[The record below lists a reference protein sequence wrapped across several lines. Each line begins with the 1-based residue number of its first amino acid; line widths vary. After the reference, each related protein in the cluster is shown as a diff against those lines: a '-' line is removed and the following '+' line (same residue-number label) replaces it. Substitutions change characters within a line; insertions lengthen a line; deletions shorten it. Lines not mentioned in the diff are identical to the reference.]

1 MSTRTDQRNATDN
14 DQLVMIIREDDTP
27 GQWDQQLARA
37 LAVDTPRRGRDS
49 AAPVRAGDVVM
60 AAIRAQV
67 VQLRAQDPRVRQEL
81 PDSVTQMRV
90 ATRQLRSILTG
101 YSRILDHHRTA
112 VVAEE
117 LKWLGAQ
124 LAEEHDTEVMIERF
138 NQVIQALPD
147 NLIVGPLA
155 CDIEQA
161 LGQLADEGEQT
172 IMAALTSP
180 RYHTL
185 HHLLDQLLANPPL
198 THRAQRPAHTELP
211 KSLGKAV
218 RRLNKRLTTAEAL
231 PKGTERDE
239 ALHEARKTDKQVRY
253 MTQILIPIIGKPAR
267 RLHKHTKKLQNL
279 LGEYQDAVIARP
291 ILKQLAAT
299 AHNNGHS
306 AFTYGLL
313 YAIEHNRMQHV
324 LTQLPNRL
332 QQLRDDKTNA
342 WLHATPKPQHNLP
355 TIPRHE
361 WKPAGPPAP
370 EFQANSLAG

>member
-1 MSTRTDQRNATDN
+1 MTINMERVLHA
-14 DQLVMIIREDDTP
+14 DTVA
-27 GQWDQQLARA
+27 WDQELARA
-37 LAVDTPRRGRDS
+37 LAMDASRRGRDH
-49 AAPVRAGDVVM
+49 ATADPARAGDVVM
-60 AAIRAQV
+60 AAVRAQV
-67 VQLRAQDPRVRQEL
+67 IQLRTQEPRVRAEL

-90 ATRQLRSILTG
+90 ATRQLRSILNG
-101 YSRILDHHRTA
+101 YTRILDSHRTA
-112 VVAEE
+112 AVAEE

-138 NQVIQALPD
+138 NQVIQALPE
-147 NLIVGPLA
+147 NLIIGPLA

-161 LGQLADEGEQT
+161 LGQLAAQGEQT
-172 IMAALTSP
+172 IMAALNSP

-185 HHLLDQLLANPPL
+185 HQQLDQLLTHPPL
-198 THRAQRPAHTELP
+198 THRAERPAHTELP
-211 KSLGKAV
+211 KSLAKAV
-218 RRLNKRLTTAEAL
+218 RRLDRRLSTAETQ
-231 PKGTERDE
+231 PQGTERDE

-253 MTQILIPIIGKPAR
+253 MTEILIPIIGKPAR
-267 RLHKHTKKLQNL
+267 RLHRHTKKLQNL

-332 QQLRDDKTNA
+332 QHLRDDKTLA
-342 WLHATPKPQHNLP
+342 WLTPTQHNLP

-361 WKPAGPPAP
+361 WTPAGPPAP
-370 EFQANSLAG
+370 EFQASSLAG

>member
-1 MSTRTDQRNATDN
+1 MTINMQRVLHA
-14 DQLVMIIREDDTP
+14 DTVH
-27 GQWDQQLARA
+27 WDQELARA
-37 LAVDTPRRGRDS
+37 LALDADQRGRDR
-49 AAPVRAGDVVM
+49 ATADPARAGDVVM
-60 AAIRAQV
+60 AAVRTQIN
-67 VQLRAQDPRVRQEL
+67 QLRALDPQVRHEL
-81 PDSVTQMRV
+81 PDSVTGMRV

-101 YSRILDHHRTA
+101 YTRILDSQHTA
-112 VVAEE
+112 PLAEE

-161 LGQLADEGEQT
+161 LGQLAEQGEQT

-185 HHLLDQLLANPPL
+185 HQLLDQLLTNPPL

-211 KSLGKAV
+211 KSLAKAV
-218 RRLNKRLTTAEAL
+218 RRLNKRLTTAETL
-231 PKGTERDE
+231 PEGTERDE

-253 MTQILIPIIGKPAR
+253 MTEILIPIIGKPAR

-279 LGEYQDAVIARP
+279 LGEYQDAVTARP
-291 ILKQLAAT
+291 ILKQLAHT
-299 AHNNGHS
+299 AHNNGHN

-313 YAIEHNRMQHV
+313 YAIEHNRMQDA
-324 LTQLPNRL
+324 LTQLPNHL
-332 QQLRDDKTNA
+332 QQLRNPKTLT
-342 WLHATPKPQHNLP
+342 WLNTTPTTQHTLP

-361 WKPAGPPAP
+361 WTPAGEPPP
-370 EFQANSLAG
+370 EFQATTSIAG

>member
-1 MSTRTDQRNATDN
+1 MSTSTDQRHVTDN
-14 DQLVMIIREDDTP
+14 DQLFMIIREADTP
-27 GQWDQQLARA
+27 EHWDQQLARA
-37 LAVDTPRRGRDS
+37 LAMDTPRRAKGA

-60 AAIRAQV
+60 AAVRAQV
-67 VQLRAQDPRVRQEL
+67 IQLRTQEHRIRHEL

-101 YSRILDHHRTA
+101 YSRILDPHRTTT
-112 VVAEE
+112 VAEE

-138 NQVIQALPD
+138 NQVIQALPED
-147 NLIVGPLA
+147 LIVGPLA
-155 CDIEQA
+155 CDLEQA
-161 LGQLADEGEQT
+161 LGQLAEQGEQT
-172 IMAALTSP
+172 IITALNSP

-185 HHLLDQLLANPPL
+185 HHLLDQLLTNPPL
-198 THRAQRPAHTELP
+198 THRAERPAHTELP
-211 KSLGKAV
+211 KSLTKAV
-218 RRLNKRLTTAEAL
+218 RRLNKRLTTAETL
-231 PKGTERDE
+231 PEGTERDE

-253 MTQILIPIIGKPAR
+253 MTEILIPIIGKPAR
-267 RLHKHTKKLQNL
+267 RLHRHTKKLQNL
-279 LGEYQDAVIARP
+279 LGDYQDAVIARP

-332 QQLRDDKTNA
+332 QHLRDNKTLA
-342 WLHATPKPQHNLP
+342 WLTPTQHTLP

-361 WKPAGPPAP
+361 WTPAGEPPP
-370 EFQANSLAG
+370 EFQASSIAG

>member
-1 MSTRTDQRNATDN
+1 MTINMERVLHTDT
-14 DQLVMIIREDDTP
+14 VH
-27 GQWDQQLARA
+27 WDQELARA
-37 LAVDTPRRGRDS
+37 LAVDNPQPGTDTGTAD
-49 AAPVRAGDVVM
+49 PVRAGDVVM
-60 AAIRAQV
+60 AAIGTHIT
-67 VQLRAQDPRVRQEL
+67 QLRALDPQVRHEL

-101 YSRILDHHRTA
+101 YSRILDHQHTA
-112 VVAEE
+112 PLAEE

-138 NQVIQALPD
+138 NQVIQALPKD
-147 NLIVGPLA
+147 LIVGPLA

-161 LGQLADEGEQT
+161 LGQLAEDGEQT
-172 IMAALTSP
+172 ITAALNSP

-218 RRLNKRLTTAEAL
+218 RRLNKRLATAETL
-231 PKGTERDE
+231 PQGTERDE

-253 MTQILIPIIGKPAR
+253 MTQILIPINGKPAR

-299 AHNNGHS
+299 AHHNGHS

-313 YAIEHNRMQHV
+313 YAIEYNRMQHV

-332 QQLRDDKTNA
+332 QQLRNPKTLT
-342 WLHATPKPQHNLP
+342 WLTPTQHTLP

-361 WKPAGPPAP
+361 WTPAGKPPP
-370 EFQANSLAG
+370 EFQATSIAG